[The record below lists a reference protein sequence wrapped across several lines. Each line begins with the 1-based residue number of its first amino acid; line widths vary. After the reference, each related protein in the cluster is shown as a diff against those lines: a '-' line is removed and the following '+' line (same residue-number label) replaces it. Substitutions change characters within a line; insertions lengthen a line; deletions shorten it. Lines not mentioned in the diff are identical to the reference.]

1 STGPSR
7 CLGPASRRP
16 SRCGT
21 EGYHLARGRDARP
34 ASGATRG
41 GRHVERPCP
50 GYGAAARGPQEVDL
64 RAVIAA
70 AARTP
75 IGAFQGA
82 LAGLKA
88 SRLGAAAIRAAMERA
103 GIGAGDVDAVF
114 MGNVLQAGQ
123 GQAPAR
129 QAAIYAGIDVKTPS
143 VTINKMCGSGM
154 EAVVQ
159 AVRAVK
165 AGDAEVVVAG
175 GMESM
180 TNAPYLLPG
189 ARGGLRLGDAKVVDS
204 LIHDGL
210 WDVYN
215 DKHMG
220 SCAESCATRYA
231 FSREAQ
237 DDFAER
243 SYRRAQAAT
252 EDGTFAGEIVPVEVR
267 GRKGE
272 VTVVEKDEGPYVVD
286 FEKMRKLRPA
296 FEQGG
301 TVTAANASTINDGA
315 AALVIASEEA
325 AARRGLPVLAV
336 IEGYAAHGEQPEWF
350 TVAPVGA
357 TRGLLGR
364 LGWQPEDVDV
374 YEVNEAF
381 AVVPMA
387 LMQELGLDA
396 ERVNVFGGAVALG
409 HPIGASGARIV
420 VTLLSAMKARGAARG
435 VASICIG
442 GGEALALALSA
453 A

>member
-1 STGPSR
+1 M
-7 CLGPASRRP
+7 
-16 SRCGT
+16 
-21 EGYHLARGRDARP
+21 
-34 ASGATRG
+34 
-41 GRHVERPCP
+41 
-50 GYGAAARGPQEVDL
+50 

-75 IGAFQGA
+75 IGAFQGG
-82 LAGLKA
+82 LANLKA
-88 SRLGAAAIRAAMERA
+88 GELGAAAIKGALERA
-103 GIGAGDVDAVF
+103 GVGPGDVDAVF

-129 QAAIYAGIDVKTPS
+129 QAAIFAGIDVKTPS

-154 EAVVQ
+154 EAIVQ
-159 AVRAVK
+159 AVRAVRL
-165 AGDAEVVVAG
+165 GDAEVVVAG

-220 SCAESCATRYA
+220 SCAETCASRYS

-243 SYRRAQAAT
+243 SYRRAQAAS
-252 EDGTFAGEIVPVEVR
+252 EDGTFAREIVPVEVK

-272 VTVVEKDEGPYVVD
+272 VTVVAKDEGPYVVD

-325 AARRGLPVLAV
+325 AERRGLPVLAT
-336 IEGYAAHGEQPEWF
+336 IEGYAGHGEQPEWF
-350 TVAPVGA
+350 TIAPVGA
-357 TRGLLGR
+357 TRCLLER
-364 LGWQPEDVDV
+364 VGWRADAVDV

-387 LMQELGLDA
+387 LMRELGLEPD
-396 ERVNVFGGAVALG
+396 RVNVFGGAVALG

-420 VTLLSAMKARGAARG
+420 VTLLSAMAARGASRG

>member
-1 STGPSR
+1 M
-7 CLGPASRRP
+7 
-16 SRCGT
+16 
-21 EGYHLARGRDARP
+21 
-34 ASGATRG
+34 
-41 GRHVERPCP
+41 
-50 GYGAAARGPQEVDL
+50 

-75 IGAFQGA
+75 TGGFQGG
-82 LAGLKA
+82 LASLKA
-88 SRLGAAAIRAAMERA
+88 GELGAVAIEGALERA
-103 GIGAGDVDAVF
+103 GLGPTDVDAVYL
-114 MGNVLQAGQ
+114 GNVLQAGQ

-129 QAAIYAGIDVKTPS
+129 QAAIFAGLDVATPS

-159 AVRAVK
+159 AVRAVRL
-165 AGDAEVVVAG
+165 GDAEVVVAG

-204 LIHDGL
+204 LVHDGL

-220 SCAESCATRYA
+220 SCAEACAARYS

-252 EDGTFAGEIVPVEVR
+252 EDGTFAAEIVPVEVT
-267 GRKGE
+267 GRRGE
-272 VTVVEKDEGPYVVD
+272 VTVVDRDEGPYVVD

-296 FEQGG
+296 FEKEG
-301 TVTAANASTINDGA
+301 TVTAGNASTINDGA
-315 AALVIASEEA
+315 AVLVVASEA
-325 AARRGLPVLAV
+325 AAERRGLPVLAT

-350 TVAPVGA
+350 TIAPVGA
-357 TRGLLGR
+357 TRGLLEK
-364 LGWQPEDVDV
+364 LGWNAGDVGA

-381 AVVPMA
+381 SVVPMA
-387 LMQELGLDA
+387 LMQELGLSADD
-396 ERVNVFGGAVALG
+396 VNVFGGAVALG
-409 HPIGASGARIV
+409 HPIGASGARIL
-420 VTLLSAMKARGAARG
+420 VTLLSAMKARGAERG

-442 GGEALALALSA
+442 GGEALAMGLRLA
-453 A
+453 

>member
-1 STGPSR
+1 M
-7 CLGPASRRP
+7 
-16 SRCGT
+16 
-21 EGYHLARGRDARP
+21 
-34 ASGATRG
+34 
-41 GRHVERPCP
+41 
-50 GYGAAARGPQEVDL
+50 
-64 RAVIAA
+64 IAA

-75 IGAFQGA
+75 IGAFQGG
-82 LAGLKA
+82 LASLKA
-88 SRLGAAAIRAAMERA
+88 GELGAAAIKGALERA
-103 GIGAGDVDAVF
+103 GVGPGDVDAVF

-129 QAAIYAGIDVKTPS
+129 QAAIFAGIDVKTPS

-154 EAVVQ
+154 EAIVQ
-159 AVRAVK
+159 AVRAVRL
-165 AGDAEVVVAG
+165 GDAEVVVAG

-220 SCAESCATRYA
+220 SCAETCASRYS

-243 SYRRAQAAT
+243 SYRRAQAAS
-252 EDGTFAGEIVPVEVR
+252 EDGTFAREIVPVEVK
-267 GRKGE
+267 GRRGE
-272 VTVVEKDEGPYVVD
+272 VTVVAKDEGPYVVD

-325 AARRGLPVLAV
+325 AERRGLPVLAT
-336 IEGYAAHGEQPEWF
+336 IEGYAGHGEQPEWF
-350 TVAPVGA
+350 TIAPVGA
-357 TRGLLGR
+357 TRCLLER
-364 LGWQPEDVDV
+364 VGWRADAVDV

-387 LMQELGLDA
+387 LMRELGLEPD
-396 ERVNVFGGAVALG
+396 RVNVFGGAVALG

-420 VTLLSAMKARGAARG
+420 VTLLSAMAARGASRG